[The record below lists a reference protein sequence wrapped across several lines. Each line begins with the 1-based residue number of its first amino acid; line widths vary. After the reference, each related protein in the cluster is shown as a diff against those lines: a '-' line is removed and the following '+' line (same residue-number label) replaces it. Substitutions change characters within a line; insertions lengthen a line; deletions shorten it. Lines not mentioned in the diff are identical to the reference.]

1 MTAIPNSAAAARP
14 HAALPMPFRLALREL
29 RGGLRGFLVF
39 IACIALG
46 VMSIAGV
53 GSFTRGLT
61 QGLAREGQAILGG
74 DIAFSLIQREANAAE
89 RSFLARYGSVSV
101 AATMRAMLRTEAG
114 GSTLVELKAVD
125 GAYPLYGKVVLD
137 PPADLASPLA
147 DQNGIFG
154 AAADPEL
161 LARLGLAPGARVTI
175 GQAQFEMRAVLRN
188 EPDRLSAG
196 IGFGPRLLVSEEA
209 LRATGLLQ
217 PGSLVRWT
225 YRVRLPGRSPEASA
239 VAGVETAAR
248 AQFPEAGWEIRTR
261 ENASPQLERNI
272 ERFAQF
278 LTLVGLTALLV
289 GGVGV
294 ANAVKGYVDRKRE
307 VIATMKS
314 IGASGGRV
322 VFIYALQVMLLAMIG
337 IAIGLALGAA
347 VPPLIRAAVGA
358 ALPLPLDTSIQ
369 PSELALA
376 ALYGLLTALA
386 FALWPLGRAHDVP
399 VSALFREQ
407 VELTRRIP
415 RIRYIVATV
424 VAVAALIGVAITA
437 AFDQRMAAIF
447 VVAAAAVLVG
457 LRLVAFAVMAI
468 ARALPRPS
476 STVLRLALGNI
487 HRRGALTPTVV
498 LSLGLGLALLVTV
511 AQIDGNLRRQFTA
524 ALPERAPAFYFLDIR
539 QDETARFADFIARE
553 APGASLDRV
562 PMLRGRIVA
571 ANGVRAEELKPAP
584 HAAWTLQSDR
594 GITYAAAI
602 PDGSRVV
609 EGEWWSADYS
619 GPPLLSMEKRIAE
632 GLGLKLGDTL
642 TVNVLGRNIGARI
655 ANLRTVDWQSLG
667 INFVLVYSPNAFRGA
682 PHTHIATLTYPAER
696 TAQQDAELLRAAAME
711 FPAVTAVR
719 VKDAVEAIG
728 SVVASLVLALRG
740 ASLVTLVA
748 AALVLA
754 GALAASHHNRVYDAV
769 ILKTLG
775 ATRGRLIV
783 AYGLEYAL
791 IGLAAG
797 LFGMAAGSLAA
808 WLIVTQMMNLT
819 FAWLPLPAALAA
831 AAALVVTVVFGLAGT
846 FRALGRKPASVL
858 RNL

>member
-14 HAALPMPFRLALREL
+14 HAALPMPLRLALREL

-511 AQIDGNLRRQFTA
+511 AQIDGNLTRQFTA

-539 QDETARFADFIARE
+539 QDETARLENFIATQ
-553 APGASLDRV
+553 APGATLDRV

-571 ANGVRAEELKPAP
+571 VNDTPADALNP
-584 HAAWTLQSDR
+584 PPQIAWALQGDR
-594 GITYAAAI
+594 GITYANRP
-602 PDGSRVV
+602 PDGSRVIA
-609 EGEWWSADYS
+609 GEWWPADYA
-619 GPPLLSMEKRIAE
+619 GPPLVSLEKRIAD
-632 GLGLKLGDTL
+632 GLGVGVGGRL
-642 TVNVLGRNIGARI
+642 TVNVLGRNIVAQV

-667 INFVLVYSPNAFRGA
+667 INFVLIYSPNTFRAA
-682 PHTHIATLTYPAER
+682 PHTSIATLTYPAVHS
-696 TAQQDAELLRAAAME
+696 DAAEIALVKELAVA
-711 FPAVTAVR
+711 FPSVSVVRVKEALETVAGLVGSLVTAVR
-719 VKDAVEAIG
+719 
-728 SVVASLVLALRG
+728 G
-740 ASLVTLVA
+740 ASLLSIVSA
-748 AALVLA
+748 ILVLG
-754 GALAASHHNRVYDAV
+754 GALAASHRHRVYDAV

-775 ATRGRLIV
+775 ATRARLLA
-783 AYGLEYAL
+783 AYALEYATL
-791 IGLAAG
+791 GAATAA
-797 LFGMAAGSLAA
+797 FGIVAGTGAA
-808 WLIVTQMMNLT
+808 WFIVTELMR
-819 FAWLPLPAALAA
+819 LPFVAMPAPAATAALAA
-831 AAALVVTVVFGLAGT
+831 IAVTVVFGLAGT
-846 FRALGRKPASVL
+846 LTALGEKPAAVL